1 MATPNSRENLKQYCL
16 RMLGKPVIEINVD
29 DDQLEDRIDEG
40 LQYFQEYHFDGV
52 EKTYLRH
59 KVTGSTI
66 AVSSIN
72 GSFEEGEIF
81 TGGTSNASATLHS
94 ANTTVITFK
103 KHKDVNGMQNN
114 NTSSTFTSGETLTGN
129 SSGATAT
136 AGTITFGDIDNH
148 YIPISDNIIGVVNI
162 FDLNDTGGG
171 QTSSNMFNFRYQFNL
186 NEMPYLTMGGIAHY
200 QMTQSHLQL
209 LNDIFV
215 GKKPI
220 RYNRHQNRL
229 FLDLDWANDDIKIDE
244 FVVAEVYAIID
255 PDSFTDVYNDIFVKK
270 YVTALFKRQWGANL
284 IKYDGVQLP
293 GGVNLNGRQLFD
305 DATNEL
311 TQIEEQMQLRNE
323 LPVDMMVGAGP
334 F

>member
-114 NTSSTFTSGETLTGN
+114 NTSSTFTSQK
-129 SSGATAT
+129 
-136 AGTITFGDIDNH
+136 I
-148 YIPISDNIIGVVNI
+148 
-162 FDLNDTGGG
+162 
-171 QTSSNMFNFRYQFNL
+171 NL
-186 NEMPYLTMGGIAHY
+186 
-200 QMTQSHLQL
+200 
-209 LNDIFV
+209 
-215 GKKPI
+215 
-220 RYNRHQNRL
+220 
-229 FLDLDWANDDIKIDE
+229 
-244 FVVAEVYAIID
+244 
-255 PDSFTDVYNDIFVKK
+255 FT
-270 YVTALFKRQWGANL
+270 R
-284 IKYDGVQLP
+284 
-293 GGVNLNGRQLFD
+293 
-305 DATNEL
+305 
-311 TQIEEQMQLRNE
+311 
-323 LPVDMMVGAGP
+323 
-334 F
+334 